1 MEDTDKQ
8 VKVTQ
13 RTLIFTMILPPLDPL
28 GGIAS
33 WQKETRED

>member
-8 VKVTQ
+8 VKGDSE

-28 GGIAS
+28 GGANMAEGN
-33 WQKETRED
+33 KGD